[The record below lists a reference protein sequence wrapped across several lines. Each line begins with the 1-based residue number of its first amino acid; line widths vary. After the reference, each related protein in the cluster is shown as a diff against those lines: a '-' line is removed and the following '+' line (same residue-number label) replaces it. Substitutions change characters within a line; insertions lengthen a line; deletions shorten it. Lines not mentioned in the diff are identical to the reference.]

1 MSDEKDKDPRKA
13 LVTDEHRQE
22 ARALKAIWDRV
33 KPASQ
38 GEFGKEFGIGGQS
51 AVANFLGGAS
61 ALSLK
66 AAVGFANGLN
76 CKIRDFSERLAVE
89 AHRAADA
96 AGLVNDEESLL
107 IPRLDV
113 LVGAGDGRV
122 TSSEEVIG
130 GLTFR
135 RDFLRECGIYTSHE
149 GVIVNVRG
157 ESMGDTVADGAV
169 ILINKKI
176 RSPEHRK
183 IFVFVRDDGPMVK
196 RVLHEGDRWIA
207 RSDNDNKR
215 RYPDFP
221 FEAGQTL
228 VGKAVWM
235 GTKL

>member
-1 MSDEKDKDPRKA
+1 MSADKEKDPRKA
-13 LVTDEHRQE
+13 QVTEEHRAE

-33 KPASQ
+33 KPSSQ

-51 AVANFLGGAS
+51 AVANFLTGQS

-66 AAVGFANGLN
+66 AAVGFANGLG
-76 CKIRDFSERLAVE
+76 CKIRDFSKRLAVE
-89 AHRAADA
+89 AHRTADA
-96 AGLVNDEESLL
+96 AGLVSDEDSYL

-113 LVGAGDGRV
+113 LVGAGDGRI
-122 TSSEEVIG
+122 TSSEDEIG
-130 GLTFR
+130 GLSFR
-135 RDFLRECGIYTSHE
+135 RDFLRECGIYTPHE

-157 ESMGDTVADGAV
+157 ESMGDTIADGAV
-169 ILINKKI
+169 ILINKKVK
-176 RSPEHRK
+176 SPEHRK
-183 IFVFVRDDGPMVK
+183 IFVFVKDEGPVVK
-196 RVLHEGDRWIA
+196 RVIHEGDRWIA
-207 RSDNDNKR
+207 RSDNENKR